1 MPKITSSRYIEVM
14 TPWLDKLP
22 EYLRQCEFDPSLC
35 CYGTGESAH
44 WPTQSNC
51 NVFAALAVLSEAPE
65 LPEKQRLELRGTA
78 LSLLR
83 YAMATHVTG
92 RIPATDGKSW
102 GHHWISV
109 LGLERMSHGINAIR
123 EHLTEGDRARP
134 AEPHDLRIG
143 LAARRISGRG
153 RHARQLR
160 QEQTRIEH
168 LERRHPAAHRA
179 RLSGRPARRGIP
191 RESDEIPAER
201 PVASARRGGR
211 NPLQR
216 QAGPRVSC
224 RLQLHAELVARSP
237 LVPERRLHGDL
248 PVEPRHAAFLL
259 PGTRLRA
266 AAGALPP
273 RGRPLAAGQS
283 VHVPRREAAADRR
296 RHPRPLH
303 LLPELRDPDVALRG
317 RRARRSG
324 CGGI

>member
-22 EYLRQCEFDPSLC
+22 EYLRQCEFDPSLS

-109 LGLERMSHGINAIR
+109 LGLERMSHGVNAIR
-123 EHLTEGDRARP
+123 EHLTEGDCA
-134 AEPHDLRIG
+134 ALRNLMISESDWLLDEYPVEADMLG
-143 LAARRISGRG
+143 NSGRNKPESNIWNG
-153 RHARQLR
+153 GILLR
-160 QEQTRIEH
+160 TA
-168 LERRHPAAHRA
+168 LDYPDA
-179 RLSGRPARRGIP
+179 PARRGIP

-216 QAGPRVSC
+216 QAGPRISC

-259 PGTRLRA
+259 PGTRL
-266 AAGALPP
+266 
-273 RGRPLAAGQS
+273 
-283 VHVPRREAAADRR
+283 
-296 RHPRPLH
+296 
-303 LLPELRDPDVALRG
+303 
-317 RRARRSG
+317 
-324 CGGI
+324 